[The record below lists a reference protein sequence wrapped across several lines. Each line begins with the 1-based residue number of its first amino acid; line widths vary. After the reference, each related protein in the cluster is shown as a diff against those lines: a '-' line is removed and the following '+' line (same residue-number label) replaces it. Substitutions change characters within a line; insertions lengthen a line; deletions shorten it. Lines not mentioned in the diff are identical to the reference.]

1 MNTMNNIKP
10 DMGLSVITFSY
21 LDVIR
26 KVSGNETFIDFTAG
40 LGTNSDISIPLR
52 VCKMADN
59 SCKDTSRHNF
69 MN

>member
-1 MNTMNNIKP
+1 MNTMNNVKP

-26 KVSGNETFIDFTAG
+26 KVSGNETLIDFTAG

-52 VCKMADN
+52 V
-59 SCKDTSRHNF
+59 
-69 MN
+69 